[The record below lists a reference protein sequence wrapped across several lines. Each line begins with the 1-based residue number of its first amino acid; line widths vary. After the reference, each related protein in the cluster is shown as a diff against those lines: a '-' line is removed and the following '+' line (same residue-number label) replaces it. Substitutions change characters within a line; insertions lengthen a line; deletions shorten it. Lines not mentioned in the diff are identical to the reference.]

1 MTEETSKI
9 RDWESL
15 EPEEQIRIQVEYGY
29 YLDTLP
35 PTCSLESKI
44 ERFSNWLKIEKGIN
58 YIHRP
63 VDHSQDSV

>member
-1 MTEETSKI
+1 MVQDASRL

-15 EPEEQIRIQVEYGY
+15 EPEEQTHIQVEYGY

-44 ERFSNWLKIEKGIN
+44 ERFRHWLKVEKGIH
-58 YIHRP
+58 YK
-63 VDHSQDSV
+63 